1 MNNKLYSSFENWKLS
16 RKELKRQRQLD
27 NFKRQRQLDNF
38 ATGESASSESEIDW
52 LSDVVRHG
60 E

>member
-1 MNNKLYSSFENWKLS
+1 MNNKLYSSFKNWKLS
-16 RKELKRQRQLD
+16 RKEI
-27 NFKRQRQLDNF
+27 KRQRQLDNF
-38 ATGESASSESEIDW
+38 AAGSSIGESEIDW

>member
-16 RKELKRQRQLD
+16 RKEL
-27 NFKRQRQLDNF
+27 KRQRQLDNF

>member
-27 NFKRQRQLDNF
+27 NFS
-38 ATGESASSESEIDW
+38 TGEGASGESEIDW